1 MEKLT
6 SEQFKTKVDTI
17 FSRVENGET
26 FIIQKGNKKFLLS
39 PYNNLVNDDLELFDD
54 FIRNHKH
61 HNDAS

>member
-6 SEQFKTKVDTI
+6 TKQFKNDFDTI

-26 FIIQKGNKKFLLS
+26 FIIQNANKKFLLS
-39 PYNNLVNDDLELFDD
+39 PYNNLVNDDIELFDD
-54 FIRNHKH
+54 FIINHKH